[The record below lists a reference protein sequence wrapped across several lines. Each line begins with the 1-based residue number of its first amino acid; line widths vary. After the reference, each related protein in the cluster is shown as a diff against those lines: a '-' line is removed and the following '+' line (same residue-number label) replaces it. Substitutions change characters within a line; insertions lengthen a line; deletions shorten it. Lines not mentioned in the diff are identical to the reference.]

1 MRYRVQH
8 VPEEVEAHISGL
20 SGTRARVNGTAQPVV
35 VVRVGRRLV
44 VVIPTTRRRK
54 QKNNK
59 KEEETREEED
69 KRGGEKIAK

>member
-20 SGTRARVNGTAQPVV
+20 SGTRARVNGKAQPVV
-35 VVRVGRRLV
+35 IRVGRRLV
-44 VVIPTTRRRK
+44 VVIPTTRRK